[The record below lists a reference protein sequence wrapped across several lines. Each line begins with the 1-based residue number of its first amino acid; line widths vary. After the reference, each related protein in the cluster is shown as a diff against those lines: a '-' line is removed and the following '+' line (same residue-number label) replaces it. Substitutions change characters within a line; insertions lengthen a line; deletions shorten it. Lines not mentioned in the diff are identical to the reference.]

1 MRQNR
6 NSPHTPHGE
15 RERRTGQRNCDQ
27 PHPGASWVALLS
39 EDEQQNPFDTCPVRC
54 LDRTHAAAYLGI
66 GKTLLTRIGPPP
78 IRLGRRRVYDRVDL
92 DRWLDNH
99 KSRGRAIKEEL
110 WPEKKDST
118 GDKIHRT
125 GGSKRSSR
133 TDAEYVKALGL
144 KS

>member
-1 MRQNR
+1 MRQ
-6 NSPHTPHGE
+6 PPGIMADLDEPDTVPGI
-15 RERRTGQRNCDQ
+15 Q
-27 PHPGASWVALLS
+27 P
-39 EDEQQNPFDTCPVRC
+39 RC
-54 LDRTHAAAYLGI
+54 LSREQAARYLGI
-66 GKTLLTRIGPPP
+66 GRTLLARIGPPP

-92 DRWLDNH
+92 DRWLDET

-118 GDKIHRT
+118 EGKIRRI
-125 GGSKRSSR
+125 GGSTQSSR

>member
-1 MRQNR
+1 MSADDSTH
-6 NSPHTPHGE
+6 SP
-15 RERRTGQRNCDQ
+15 
-27 PHPGASWVALLS
+27 
-39 EDEQQNPFDTCPVRC
+39 DTLAVRC
-54 LDRTHAAAYLGI
+54 LDRAAAAAYLGI
-66 GKTLLTRIGPPP
+66 GKTLLARIGPPP
-78 IRLGRRRVYDRVDL
+78 IRLGRRRVYDRIDL

-118 GDKIHRT
+118 GERIHRT